1 MSLIPTFEIVV
12 WNAWI
17 FMLAWWF
24 FNAANPNWLV
34 RRHDFKALFKKSSTI
49 PPLNKIEKI
58 IGIVSIL
65 IDVLLFTYSIFL
77 PLPLGTAWF
86 YTGLAIFLLG
96 LTIWEIAGIS
106 WTATPVDE
114 PITTGLYHYSRHPI
128 YIAIFLQFI
137 GTGIASAS
145 WLFLLLVIIP
155 TILTIILIIPEERFC
170 LEKYGDAYRK
180 YMNGTPRWIGVL
192 KSG

>member
-1 MSLIPTFEIVV
+1 MSLVPAFEIGV

-17 FMLAWWF
+17 FMLVYLFLNTAD
-24 FNAANPNWLV
+24 PNWLV

-49 PPLNKIEKI
+49 PPLNKTEKKI
-58 IGIVSIL
+58 TILSIAIL
-65 IDVLLFTYSIFL
+65 LLLFIYSVLL

-86 YTGLAIFLLG
+86 YAGLTIFLLG
-96 LTIWEIAGIS
+96 LVVCEITGIS
-106 WTATPVDE
+106 LTATPVDE
-114 PITTGLYHYSRHPI
+114 PITTGLYRYSRHPM
-128 YIAIFLQFI
+128 YITIFLQFI